1 MGSRT
6 ELNLP
11 TDGCGHKR
19 TDLRLGR
26 DGYTGGMD
34 EHCIGFLHGGS
45 RLRSNETM
53 ENSAQMPHGW
63 HSEVAT
69 SPHDGQA
76 DLQQAGRRRDIN
88 GQLSILCG

>member
-1 MGSRT
+1 
-6 ELNLP
+6 
-11 TDGCGHKR
+11 
-19 TDLRLGR
+19 
-26 DGYTGGMD
+26 
-34 EHCIGFLHGGS
+34 
-45 RLRSNETM
+45 M

-63 HSEVAT
+63 HSEVAS